1 MIAFRIDDMTC
12 GHCVST
18 ITQAVK
24 ETAPDATVSADLGRH
39 RVTIESAT
47 GDAQSFADA
56 ISEAGYTPVP
66 APVEAAPAARS
77 GGCGAGCGCG
87 GA

>member
-24 ETAPDATVSADLGRH
+24 ETAPDATVSADLAQH

-47 GDAQSFADA
+47 ADAQAFADA
-56 ISEAGYTPVP
+56 ISEAGYTPVL
-66 APVEAAPAARS
+66 ATA
-77 GGCGAGCGCG
+77 
-87 GA
+87 